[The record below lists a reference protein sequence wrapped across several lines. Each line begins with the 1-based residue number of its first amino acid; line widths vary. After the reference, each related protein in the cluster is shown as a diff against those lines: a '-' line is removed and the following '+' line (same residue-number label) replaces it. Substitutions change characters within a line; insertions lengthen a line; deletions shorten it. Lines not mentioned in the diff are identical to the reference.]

1 MKTKRLT
8 IEIPED
14 LHKEIKVEAAFRNI
28 TIRKYVLQA
37 VLERMKQDKKY
48 Q

>member
-1 MKTKRLT
+1 MKIKRLV
-8 IEIPED
+8 IEISEE
-14 LHKEIKVEAAFRNI
+14 LHKEIKTEAAFRNI

-37 VLERMKQDKKY
+37 VLERMKQDKQY